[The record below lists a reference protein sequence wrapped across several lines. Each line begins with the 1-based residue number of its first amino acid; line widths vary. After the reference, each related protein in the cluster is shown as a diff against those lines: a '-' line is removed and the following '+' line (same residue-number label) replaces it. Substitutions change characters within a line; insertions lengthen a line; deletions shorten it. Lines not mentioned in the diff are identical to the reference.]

1 MRFRMIRPA
10 LILMVMA
17 VMAWIDVTV
26 AAEGYGKRKR
36 RPKPNEYG
44 VTVID
49 IASTKNE
56 IAAVAFP
63 HWLHRSNYTCRLCH
77 IDIGFAMTAGET
89 GITEADNRNGLYCG
103 ACHDG
108 TTAFRWAEISEKGA
122 EKQNCVR
129 CHSVGVA
136 DASHADFYAFRAEM
150 PRERFG
156 NGINWVEAEAQGLIT
171 PVDFLDTIS
180 FERRKLEN
188 PVDETLEAK
197 EIMMPNIVF
206 SHAAHTVWNGC
217 EVCHPQI
224 FGVKKEANQ
233 YTMQQ
238 IFDGL
243 YCGACHGKVAFSS
256 DDCQRCHTEP
266 VS

>member
-1 MRFRMIRPA
+1 MRLRMIRPA
-10 LILMVMA
+10 LILMLMA
-17 VMAWIDVTV
+17 AMAWINVT
-26 AAEGYGKRKR
+26 ATADGYGKRKR

-44 VTVID
+44 VTLID
-49 IASTKNE
+49 IASTKKD

-63 HWLHRSNYTCRLCH
+63 HWLHRSKYTCRLCH

-103 ACHDG
+103 TCHDG
-108 TTAFRWAEISEKGA
+108 TIAFRWIETSDEGVD
-122 EKQNCVR
+122 EQNCVR

-136 DASHADFYAFRAEM
+136 DAPHADFYAFRAEM

-171 PVDFLDTIS
+171 PVDFLDRVS

-188 PVDETLEAK
+188 PADETLEAK
-197 EIMMPNIVF
+197 EITMPNIVF
-206 SHAAHTVWNGC
+206 SHTAHTVWNGC

-224 FGVKKEANQ
+224 FGVKREANQ